1 MSKALAIA
9 AAATT
14 LALAAP
20 AAAMNSLPGMLA
32 PDSGT
37 AQNLPEL
44 VQDPMVPGVVP
55 EPGTWAMLIAGF
67 GFVGVAMR
75 RRRALTA

>member
-1 MSKALAIA
+1 MKKLALLA
-9 AAATT
+9 A

-20 AAAMNSLPGMLA
+20 VAAANALPPM
-32 PDSGT
+32 GT
-37 AQNLPEL
+37 VTGGEVANLPAL
-44 VQDPMVPGVVP
+44 VTPAAAVP

-67 GFVGVAMR
+67 GLVGATIR